1 MRLMPP
7 SACPRFYVLP
17 PGRRDGQQVQVR
29 GFMVRRG
36 RAIALAGGGALFA
49 GPANAAEGIDGASL
63 GLAFGLPFAGLLLSI
78 ALGPLVAHRI
88 WHGHYGKIALGWTAV
103 ALASLTVSYG
113 PRPTLAAAAHAV
125 LLEYLPFIVLL
136 FALFTIAGGILIRGN
151 IKGSP
156 RTNVL
161 LLTLGALLASLVG
174 TTGASMILIRPVI
187 RANDDRR
194 HNAHVV
200 VFFIFLVSNIGGS
213 LTPLGDPPLFL
224 GFLRGVDFFWTTR
237 HLLAPTFLIGGLV
250 LLAFFLLDLYLYRK
264 EGRSRPDPTPD
275 TPIRIGGF
283 VNMALIAV
291 IIGAILGSA
300 TADLGRL
307 SVLGVELEVA
317 HLLRDWLMVTVT
329 FASLALTPKVDRAA
343 NGFAWGP
350 IAEVAKLFA
359 GIFVAIIPVL
369 AMLRAGTDGAFAP

>member
-213 LTPLGDPPLFL
+213 LTPLGDPPLFV
-224 GFLRGVDFFWTTR
+224 GFLRGVDFFWTTTN
-237 HLLAPTFLIGGLV
+237 LFYQTLFVAGLTLA
-250 LLAFFLLDLYLYRK
+250 AFFAIDVWLDRR
-264 EGRSRPDPTPD
+264 EDVGRPDPTPS
-275 TPIRIGGF
+275 TPVLDIRGSLNF
-283 VNMALIAV
+283 VLLAAV
-291 IIGAILGSA
+291 VAAILTSA
-300 TADLGRL
+300 AWRPGIHVAFLDVQL
-307 SVLGVELEVA
+307 ELQNI
-317 HLLRDWLMVTVT
+317 LRDLVLLG
-329 FASLALTPKVDRAA
+329 LALLSLWGTPKALRAE
-343 NGFAWGP
+343 NGFEWGP
-350 IAEVAKLFA
+350 IKEVAKIFA
-359 GIFVAIIPVL
+359 AIFICIVPVL
-369 AMLRAGTDGAFAP
+369 